1 MQNNQTT
8 RKNPA
13 SVSEY
18 NGHRQDSENRFNA
31 DRNLYGSDSTMG
43 SDDAF
48 LPEQDYGGQIAHHN
62 GEVIIIL

>member
-13 SVSEY
+13 QVSEY
-18 NGHRQDSENRFNA
+18 NGHRQDSEDRLNP

-43 SDDAF
+43 SATAR
-48 LPEQDYGGQIAHHN
+48 LPEQDFGGQIAHHN

>member
-18 NGHRQDSENRFNA
+18 NGYRQDSENRLNA
-31 DRNLYGSDSTMG
+31 DRDLYGSDSTLG
-43 SDDAF
+43 SVTACF
-48 LPEQDYGGQIAHHN
+48 PEQDFGGQIAHHN